1 MNRIPDVIVDPA
13 TASVQVG
20 DQVVLA
26 SYITTELDEGC
37 LYATITFPVRSVTCK
52 PADK

>member
-37 LYATITFPVRSVTCK
+37 LYATITFPVRSVTWK